1 MTSVTTTDSSIT
13 IRLATEDDTLALRR
27 LAQLDGARL
36 PDGELLLAEVE
47 GEIRAALRVTDSAYV
62 ADPFYPSAELV
73 GMLDTRAKRIRRQ
86 DISRAERIRTRFSL
100 WSTLYQRAAETRP
113 ML

>member
-27 LAQLDGARL
+27 LAQLDGASL
-36 PDGELLLAEVE
+36 PEGVLLLAEVE
-47 GEIRAALRVTDSAYV
+47 GEIRAALRVADSAYV

-73 GMLDTRAKRIRRQ
+73 GMLDTRAKRIRQ
-86 DISRAERIRTRFSL
+86 QEISRGERIRMRFSL
-100 WSTLYQRAAETRP
+100 WSTLYQRAADTRP

>member
-1 MTSVTTTDSSIT
+1 MTSTTTDSSIT

-36 PDGELLLAEVE
+36 PEGELLLAEAE
-47 GEIRAALRVTDSAYV
+47 GEIRAALRIPDSAYV

-86 DISRAERIRTRFSL
+86 QISRSERLRARFSL

>member
-13 IRLATEDDTLALRR
+13 IRLAAEDDTLALRR
-27 LAQLDGARL
+27 LAQLDGSRL

-86 DISRAERIRTRFSL
+86 EISRGERIRMRFSL

>member
-86 DISRAERIRTRFSL
+86 EISRAERIRMRFSL
-100 WSTLYQRAAETRP
+100 WSTLYQRAADTRP